1 MVTWR
6 EAAAELLDG
15 RLIPKLSEA
24 DLVATESK
32 YHKTCLA
39 EFYNKV
45 RTFASKASTGEQEKS
60 IAEDI
65 VVAEI
70 EHYMRRIIAL
80 ESDDIPVFYLKELK
94 NLYVLQMKYHGYAVE
109 YEHTTRFKEKIL
121 KRFSELSEHK
131 MRRNFILIF
140 KDDCGKDIFEVC
152 NLQDDG
158 MCLERAARII

>member
-6 EAAAELLDG
+6 ETAAELLDE

-32 YHKTCLA
+32 HHKTCLA
-39 EFYNKV
+39 EFYSKV

-60 IAEDI
+60 IVEDI
-65 VVAEI
+65 VLAEI

-94 NLYVLQMKYHGYAVE
+94 NLYVLQMKYHGYTVE
-109 YEHTTRFKEKIL
+109 YEHRTRFKEKIL
-121 KRFSELSEHK
+121 KRISELSEHK
-131 MRRNFILIF
+131 MRRDFILMF
-140 KDDCGKDIFEVC
+140 KDDCGKGIFEVC
-152 NLQDDG
+152 NLKDDG
-158 MCLERAARII
+158 MCLERAARTI